1 MAQEK
6 PQAEIT
12 VDEYTKGLVGPDVE
26 WAGTVADGGTVRTHT
41 PPACWGPM
49 ITPSFKGGHEV
60 TKPVAVEGATVGDA
74 IALHIRDIEV
84 TSVATSTGTMAP
96 REEAF
101 GEDPFVDHVCPE
113 CGTPWPDTVVEG
125 TGEGA
130 IRCAECGADASSFGF
145 EYGITTVFDDERRVG
160 ITVDADAAH
169 ELALRADEAATL
181 PENAEQHPILLYEP
195 SEMPGTLGH
204 LRPFVGNI
212 GSTPPIEM
220 PDSHNAGDFGQ
231 SLIGAEHEWGLSG
244 TDELAKRTDGHM
256 DVNAVRPGA
265 VLIVPVKVD
274 GGGIY
279 VGDMHA
285 NQGDGELALHTTD
298 VSGWTEFEV
307 ELIEDVDID
316 GPLLL
321 PNEEDLSHI
330 VAPFTDADKDR
341 GRALGREYDV
351 DVETDLA
358 PMQIIGS
365 GATINAATENAYDR
379 AGTLFGMS
387 EGEIRTRATFTGGV
401 EVGRLPGVV
410 QLSFLVPIEL
420 LTEQGLDGLVR
431 EQYDL

>member
-1 MAQEK
+1 MAQK
-6 PQAEIT
+6 EIT
-12 VDEYTKGLVGPDVE
+12 VKEYTMGLVGPEVE
-26 WAGTVADGGTVRTHT
+26 WAGTVDDGGTVRTHT

-60 TKPVAVEGATVGDA
+60 TKPVAVDGATRGDA
-74 IALHIRDIEV
+74 IALHINDIEV
-84 TSVATSTGTMAP
+84 TSIATSTGTMEP
-96 REEAF
+96 RDDAF
-101 GEDPFVDHVCPE
+101 GEDPFVDHKCPE
-113 CGTPWPDTVVEG
+113 CGAPWPKTIVEE
-125 TGEGA
+125 TGEDA
-130 IRCAECGADASSFGF
+130 IRCAKCGANAAPFALG
-145 EYGITTVFDDERRVG
+145 YGITTAFDDELTVG
-160 ITVDADAAH
+160 ITLD
-169 ELALRADEAATL
+169 DEAAHDLATRAEEAAAL
-181 PENAEQHPILLYEP
+181 PENAEQHPILLFEP

-204 LRPFVGNI
+204 LRPFLGNI

-231 SLIGAEHEWGLSG
+231 SLIGADHQWGLTG
-244 TDELAKRTDGHM
+244 TDELAKRTDGHL

-265 VLIVPVKVD
+265 VLVVPVKVD

-307 ELIEDVDID
+307 EVIEDLDID

-330 VAPFTDADKDR
+330 VEPFTEADKER
-341 GRALGREYDV
+341 GRALGDKYGV
-351 DVETDLA
+351 DVETNAA
-358 PMQIIGS
+358 PIQIIGS

-379 AGTLFGMS
+379 AKTLFGMS
-387 EGEIRTRATFTGGV
+387 KGEIRTRATFSGGV

-410 QLSFLVPIEL
+410 QLSLMVPIDL
-420 LTEQGLDGLVR
+420 LAEQGLDTLVR
-431 EQYDL
+431 EQYGL